1 MRHVRLTFAAVLVPM
16 LFATAVLAQTPGATE
31 PETTTPAPAAPAAP
45 AAEEPKA
52 AAPSTA
58 PATTEAP
65 ALSAKD
71 LEGLAVFGSDG
82 KQIGNVTKVT
92 ESDGKVTGVEVT
104 SPGFFGFMAT
114 TYSVPAD
121 KLSTKDGRVDLSM
134 TSGEAAK
141 LAK

>member
-1 MRHVRLTFAAVLVPM
+1 LTFAAVLVPM
-16 LFATAVLAQTPGATE
+16 LIATAVVAQTPGATE
-31 PETTTPAPAAPAAP
+31 PETTTPAPAAPAA
-45 AAEEPKA
+45 EEPKA
-52 AAPSTA
+52 AAPSTP

-71 LEGLAVFGSDG
+71 LDGLAVFCSDG

-92 ESDGKVTGVEVT
+92 ESEGKVTGVEVT